1 MPAPQKIIDLVERF
15 ERNKEAY
22 EAAQYNETQVRRE
35 FIDPL
40 FKALGWDIDNE
51 QGYAEAY
58 KDVIH
63 EDAIR
68 IGGMHKAPDYCMR
81 IGGVRK
87 FFVEAKKPAVNVKQD
102 ADPAF
107 QVRRYAWSAKLPLS
121 VLTDFQE
128 LAIYDCRI
136 KPLKNDGPAK
146 ARIQY
151 FTYKDYIDKWD
162 EIASVFSRDA
172 VLKGSFDKYAEATKQ
187 KKGSEEVDEAFL
199 KEIERWRESLA
210 KNIALRNPDLS
221 QRELNFSVQVTIDRL
236 VFLRICE
243 DRGIE
248 DYGRLLAEVNGVG
261 IYGRLK
267 QHFRDAD
274 DRYNSGLFHFE
285 NEKDQSDAPDTLTL
299 GLQIDDDVL
308 KEIISHLY
316 YPESPYE
323 FSVLSAD
330 ILGQVYEQF
339 LGKVIRLTDGHRAK
353 IEEKP
358 EVRKAGGVYYTP
370 TYIVQYIVEH
380 TIGKLV
386 EGKTPKEV
394 EKLKICDPACGS
406 GSFLLG
412 AYQFLLDWHLK
423 YYMENDPTKWNKQL
437 TQSAKGDWRLST
449 AERKRILLNNI
460 YGVDI
465 DAQAVEVTK
474 LSLLLK
480 VLEGETDQSL
490 QRTFIHERVL
500 PNLGS
505 NIKCGNSLIGPD
517 FYMGQ
522 QMGMMEADDQYRINV
537 FNWEKAFPQILT
549 GKNPGFDAII
559 GNPPYIR
566 IQAMKEW
573 APIEVE
579 YYKKRYASA
588 SKGNYDI
595 YVVFI
600 ERALALMNQK
610 GVLGY
615 ILPHKFFNA
624 QYGETIRKMLSKAK
638 NLQEIVHFGD
648 QQIFKGATTY
658 TCLLL
663 LSKKP
668 NENLLFEKVND
679 LDQWR
684 REKVIGLHGDNSIQ
698 NENLKGIIPQPSE
711 AEWNFMVG
719 EGSELFERLRSMSV
733 KLADVTDRIFQ
744 GLVTGADSVFIL
756 KNIGD
761 NRYFSEANQKE
772 YELESAIMH
781 PLCKG
786 SVNICRYHIIN
797 PTKSILFPYDLINGK
812 ASLLSED
819 ELKKDYPL
827 AWNYLSEQRE
837 LLEAREK
844 GKWKH
849 DKWYAF
855 GRSQNLSEMEQKK
868 ILTPSIANSAS
879 YTLDESG
886 NYYFVGSGG
895 GGGGGYGITIKEE
908 SGLQYEYLLGLLN
921 SKLLDALLKSSST
934 NFSGGYFAY
943 NKQYIEPLPIYIPSN
958 PEEQQ
963 KITDLVKQILKLH
976 NQIKSVKTPQEQSQ
990 ISQLISMMDESI
1002 NDAVFDLYGLDETD
1016 IKIITSVL

>member
-1 MPAPQKIIDLVERF
+1 MAG
-15 ERNKEAY
+15 
-22 EAAQYNETQVRRE
+22 QYNETQVRRE
-35 FIDPL
+35 FIDPFL
-40 FKALGWDIDNE
+40 KELGWDIDNE

-58 KDVIH
+58 KDVVH

-87 FFVEAKKPAVNVKQD
+87 FFVEAKKPAVNVKENSE
-102 ADPAF
+102 PAF

-121 VLTDFQE
+121 ILTDFQE
-128 LAIYDCRI
+128 LAVYDCRL
-136 KPLKNDGPAK
+136 KPTKTDGSTK

-151 FTYKDYIDKWD
+151 FTYKDYIEKWD
-162 EIASVFSRDA
+162 EIASIFSRDA
-172 VLKGSFDKYAEATKQ
+172 VLKGSFDKYAEATK
-187 KKGSEEVDEAFL
+187 KNKGTEEVDEAFL
-199 KEIERWRESLA
+199 KEIENWREILA
-210 KNIALRNPDLS
+210 KNIAIRNPDLS
-221 QRELNFSVQVTIDRL
+221 QRELNFAVQVTIDRL

-248 DYGRLLAEVNGVG
+248 NYGRLLAEVNGTN

-285 NEKDQSDAPDTLTL
+285 NEKDQSESPDTLTL

-423 YYMENDPTKWNKQL
+423 YYMDNDPNKWNKQL

-449 AERKRILLNNI
+449 TERKRILLNNI
-460 YGVDI
+460 FGVDI

-480 VLEGETDQSL
+480 VLEGETEQSL
-490 QRTFIHERVL
+490 KPQLSMFKERAL

-517 FYMGQ
+517 FFMGQ
-522 QMGMMEADDQYRINV
+522 QMGLLETEEQYRINV
-537 FNWEKAFPQILT
+537 FDWEKAFPQILT
-549 GKNPGFDAII
+549 GKNAGFDAII

-624 QYGETIRKMLSKAK
+624 HYGEPVREMLSKGK
-638 NLQEIVHFGD
+638 NLQQIVHFGD
-648 QQIFKGATTY
+648 QQVFKGASTY
-658 TCLLL
+658 TCLLFL
-663 LSKKP
+663 TKAGQNKFSVT
-668 NENLLFEKVND
+668 KVD
-679 LDQWR
+679 HLDDWR
-684 REKVIGLHGDNSIQ
+684 LTKAGVSGDISANWIDKTHWQ
-698 NENLKGIIPQPSE
+698 
-711 AEWNFMVG
+711 FTVG
-719 EGSELFERLRSMSV
+719 KSAELFDELKQMPS
-733 KLADVTDRIFQ
+733 KLENVTLRIFQ
-744 GLVTGADSVFIL
+744 GLKTSADKIYIVEERERKSDRVKIYSPMTGQEHWV
-756 KNIGD
+756 
-761 NRYFSEANQKE
+761 ET
-772 YELESAIMH
+772 ELLH
-781 PLCKG
+781 PLIKG
-786 SVNICRYHIIN
+786 GDSKPYQLTRTNRL
-797 PTKSILFPYDLINGK
+797 ILFPYKSGALIPQ
-812 ASLLSED
+812 SEF
-819 ELKKDYPL
+819 EEKYPL
-827 AWNYLSEQRE
+827 TWQYFIENKPYLSERE
-837 LLEAREK
+837 DGKMLES
-844 GKWKH
+844 H
-849 DKWYAF
+849 WYAF
-855 GRSQNLSEMEQKK
+855 GRNQALEVIGLPK
-868 ILTPSIANSAS
+868 IFTPDIAPRAS
-879 YTLDESG
+879 FSLDETG
-886 NYYFVGSGG
+886 DVFFTGG
-895 GGGGGYGITIKEE
+895 AAGGYGIIVKP
-908 SGLQYEYLLGLLN
+908 EYSREYILGLLN
-921 SKLLDALLKSSST
+921 SKLLEWYLRQIAT
-934 NFSGGYFAY
+934 QMRGGWFSFESRFIK
-943 NKQYIEPLPIYIPSN
+943 NLPIWTDFSDSR
-958 PEEQQ
+958 EEGFRDSIITLVGSMLDLQ
-963 KITDLVKQILKLH
+963 KQLALA
-976 NQIKSVKTPQEQSQ
+976 KTPHEQSQ
-990 ISQLISMMDESI
+990 INQLISMMDESI
-1002 NDAVFDLYGLDETD
+1002 NDAVFELYGLSDDEVEM
-1016 IKIITSVL
+1016 IKSSFKKQ

>member
-128 LAIYDCRI
+128 LAVYDCRI

-151 FTYKDYIDKWD
+151 FTYKDYVEKWD
-162 EIASVFSRDA
+162 EIESIFSRDA
-172 VLKGSFDKYAEATKQ
+172 VLKGSFDKYAEKTKQ
-187 KKGSEEVDEAFL
+187 KKGTEEVDEAFL
-199 KEIERWRESLA
+199 KEIEKWRELLA
-210 KNIALRNPDLS
+210 KNIALRNPELS
-221 QRELNFSVQVTIDRL
+221 QRELNYAVQVTIDRL

-248 DYGRLLAEVNGVG
+248 NYGRLLAEINGTN

-285 NEKDQSDAPDTLTL
+285 NEKDQSESPDTLTL
-299 GLQIDDDVL
+299 GLNIDDDVV

-370 TYIVQYIVEH
+370 TYIVQYIVEN
-380 TIGKLV
+380 TVGKLIK
-386 EGKTPKEV
+386 GKTPKEV
-394 EKLKICDPACGS
+394 EKIKICDPACGS

-423 YYMENDPTKWNKQL
+423 YYVENDPKKWSKQL
-437 TQSAKGDWRLST
+437 TQGPKGDWRLTT
-449 AERKRILLNNI
+449 AERKRILLSNI

-480 VLEGETDQSL
+480 VLEGETEQSL
-490 QRTFIHERVL
+490 KPQLSMFKERAL
-500 PNLGS
+500 PNLGT
-505 NIKCGNSLIGPD
+505 NIKCGNSLIGPE
-517 FYMGQ
+517 FFTGQ
-522 QMGMMEADDQYRINV
+522 QLNLLDTEEQLRINV
-537 FNWEKAFPQILT
+537 FDWEKAFPQVFS
-549 GKNPGFDAII
+549 GRNAGFDAII

-579 YYKKRYASA
+579 YYKKRFVSA

-595 YVVFI
+595 YVVFV
-600 ERALALMNQK
+600 ERGLSFLSK
-610 GVLGY
+610 EGLLGY

-624 QYGETIRKMLSKAK
+624 QYGDPIREILSKGK
-638 NLQEIVHFGD
+638 HLSRIVHFGD
-648 QQIFKGATTY
+648 QQVFKGATTY
-658 TCLLL
+658 TCLLF
-663 LSKKP
+663 LSKAP
-668 NENLLFEKVND
+668 SDSFHFEKVDDIETWKINH
-679 LDQWR
+679 
-684 REKVIGLHGDNSIQ
+684 ESANFPSIQ
-698 NENLKGIIPQPSE
+698 NRFSSDKVASS
-711 AEWNFMVG
+711 EWNFVLG
-719 EGSELFERLRSMSV
+719 EGSDIFERLKTIQS
-733 KLADVTDRIFQ
+733 KLGNVAKIFQ
-744 GLVTGADSVFIL
+744 GLVTGADKVFVMSNPGQIEKQIL
-756 KNIGD
+756 KPFLVPDGIQP
-761 NRYFSEANQKE
+761 YS
-772 YELESAIMH
+772 H
-781 PLCKG
+781 PTV
-786 SVNICRYHIIN
+786 SNWM
-797 PTKSILFPYDLINGK
+797 LFPYSIENGK
-812 ASLLSED
+812 AGLLSENFLKSEMPYAWD
-819 ELKKDYPL
+819 YLKKNEDTL
-827 AWNYLSEQRE
+827 RNRE
-837 LLEAREK
+837 G
-844 GKWKH
+844 GKWNV
-849 DKWYAF
+849 DNWYAF
-855 GRSQNLSEMEQKK
+855 GRSQNLKEMNEPKLIIQVTAKKPTVIYDDRNLYMTGGGSGPFYGIRPRDKK
-868 ILTPSIANSAS
+868 IDIR
-879 YTLDESG
+879 
-886 NYYFVGSGG
+886 
-895 GGGGGYGITIKEE
+895 
-908 SGLQYEYLLGLLN
+908 YLLGILN
-921 SKLLDALLKSSST
+921 SQLLGWIIRQQST
-934 NFSGGYFAY
+934 QLRGGYWKFS
-943 NKQYIEPLPIYIPSN
+943 KQYIEQAPIVLPETNKSVSN
-958 PEEQQ
+958 
-963 KITDLVKQILKLH
+963 KLISLVDQILSIQKQFH
-976 NQIKSVKTPQEQSQ
+976 NSKTPHEEMHFTRQLDAAKQQ
-990 ISQLISMMDESI
+990 IDVLVYE
-1002 NDAVFDLYGLDETD
+1002 LYGLSEADSAV
-1016 IKIITSVL
+1016 IQSSSSA